1 MSRFNT
7 KVSLRTNAVNIA
19 GGEAF
24 ALSPELE
31 LVHAVIATF
40 LKDEFYEGA
49 NQRIDRIKKLVNMVD
64 PIFVAKLALFARQ
77 KMHLR
82 SVSHLLVGEL
92 AKIHRGDDLI
102 KRAIVAVSE
111 RADDMSEIAAVMGL
125 PMPKQGKR
133 GIRNALLK
141 FDRYALAKYKGD
153 GKQFSI
159 RNLIRLTRPKVQYAT
174 AEQAQAWSDLIM
186 QKSMTADTWESS
198 ISGAEASEKTG
209 EWERLLKENKL
220 GYMALLRNLNN
231 LIKNNVSGEV
241 IDLAVKKLTDKEEV
255 DKSKL
260 LPFRFL
266 SAYSAV
272 SGNRKLVD
280 AVSEAMDLA
289 VSNVPVLTGKTLI
302 AVDTSGSMSGD
313 PITKAAPLAAALA
326 KSNDADL
333 IQYNTEVTE
342 MRINSK
348 TPVIDI
354 AEKIKRDA
362 RGGGTATNVVFEWA
376 QKNGKKYDRII
387 ILSDNESWSGSAFN
401 AYKKYRTVADP
412 FVHAIDVQGYGT
424 VDLKGHKVFHS
435 AGWSDKVLDM
445 IAMNEKGVGL
455 IAQIEELVV

>member
-19 GGEAF
+19 GGDAF

-40 LKDEFYEGA
+40 LKDEFYEGG
-49 NQRIDRIKKLVNMVD
+49 QGRIDRIKRLIAMVD
-64 PIFVAKLALFARQ
+64 PVFVAKLALFARRE
-77 KMHLR
+77 MNLR

-92 AKIHRGDDLI
+92 SKIHHGDDLV
-102 KRAIVAVSE
+102 KRAIVAVTE
-111 RADDMSEIAAVMGL
+111 RADDMSEIAAVAGL
-125 PMPKQGKR
+125 PMTKQMKR
-133 GIRNALLK
+133 GIRNAFLK

-153 GKQFSI
+153 GKQFGL
-159 RNLIRLTRPKVQYAT
+159 RNLIRLTRPKVQHAT
-174 AEQAQAWSDLIM
+174 AEQAEAWSDLIM
-186 QKSMTADTWESS
+186 QKPMTADTWESS
-198 ISGAEASEKTG
+198 ISTASAEEKSG
-209 EWERLLKENKL
+209 EWERLVLENKL

-231 LIKNNVSGEV
+231 LIKNDVSSEAV
-241 IDLAVKKLTDKEEV
+241 DMAVKKLTDKAEIS
-255 DKSKL
+255 KSKQ

-266 SAYSAV
+266 SAYYAV

-280 AVSEAMDLA
+280 AISEAMDHA
-289 VSNVPVLTGKTLI
+289 VSNVPVFEGKTLI

-313 PITKAAPLAAALA
+313 PITKAAPLAAALVKA
-326 KSNDADL
+326 NDADL
-333 IQYNTEVTE
+333 IQYDTTVHEY
-342 MRINSK
+342 RINSK

-354 AEKIKRDA
+354 AEKIKKEA
-362 RGGGTATNVVFEWA
+362 TGGGTATNVVFEWA

-387 ILSDNESWSGSAFN
+387 ILSDNESWSGSAFT
-401 AYKKYRTVADP
+401 AYKKYCTVADP

-445 IAMNEKGVGL
+445 IVMNEKGVGL